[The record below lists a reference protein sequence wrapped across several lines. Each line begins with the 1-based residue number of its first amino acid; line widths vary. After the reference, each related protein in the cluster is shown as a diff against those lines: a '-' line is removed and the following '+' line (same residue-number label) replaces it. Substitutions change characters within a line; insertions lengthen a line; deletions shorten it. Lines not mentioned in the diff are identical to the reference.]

1 MHVHCQSSCSS
12 LSYLKFEINI
22 TKLFY
27 TGVFGNFRLV
37 GDAGDLSVLISGSVL
52 LSLLSQKY
60 IFILLVGWLVGKE
73 VTRNE
78 NNKLKL
84 CKCFLFSHIQRVH
97 QGISSWGYDIV
108 HIYSRF
114 IYSLGVQWGN

>member
-60 IFILLVGWLVGKE
+60 INFIGWLIGWLVGKE

-84 CKCFLFSHIQRVH
+84 CKCFFFHIFK
-97 QGISSWGYDIV
+97 GYIKA
-108 HIYSRF
+108 YL
-114 IYSLGVQWGN
+114 LGDTT